1 MSMKK
6 IFTLIVAL
14 TLSVGLWG
22 STTIWHWQGSHVIN
36 SDNPFKIDASVFDS
50 AKAGYLIDV
59 QFTTNDDTNDA
70 IEFKANGQK
79 LPGTRFYLVQDWHQS
94 FQYYMTQDAVDSC
107 KVHGMEICGNNFT
120 LTFVN
125 LVDNYK
131 KMKEGR
137 AIWTGF
143 FWVDSNLGTL
153 EVFKE
158 ALTAVKDWS
167 KYSAMR
173 FYSEKYPTTD
183 YSIYL
188 LADESKAG
196 EIAESEP
203 ATDETAETNPLKRYE
218 GYAELDLTRC
228 NPLTVINNVASDRLM
243 IRMKKQGSAEFQLT
257 EVVLVPVPK
266 YTEYENWQIKL
277 KQEGSE
283 WQNMIKVG
291 EGLFKLANINWTGSG
306 FYVKS
311 VKSDENPIKKE
322 WYGAYGD
329 NDPDVFLG
337 EEVIPPIDG
346 IDVFLRVI
354 DDEHLRIGV
363 GVEPPASGPTVDKTG
378 ITVNGRKYGFPVRLV
393 TEVK

>member
-1 MSMKK
+1 MKK
-6 IFTLIVAL
+6 IFTLIAAL
-14 TLSVGLWG
+14 TLSVGLLGEDTRIWRWEG
-22 STTIWHWQGSHVIN
+22 SQAVSRDT
-36 SDNPFKIDASVFDS
+36 PFTIDASVFDS
-50 AKAGYLIDV
+50 AQAGCRIHVWFEEPGHD
-59 QFTTNDDTNDA
+59 DA

-79 LPGTRFYLVQDWHQS
+79 LPGTRFRRVNDWDTS
-94 FQYYMTQDAVDSC
+94 EDLYMTQDAVDSC
-107 KVHGMEICGNNFT
+107 KVYGMEICGNN
-120 LTFVN
+120 LTFSFVT
-125 LVDNYK
+125 LSTGRAAE
-131 KMKEGR
+131 MKEGK
-137 AIWTGF
+137 AIWTGY
-143 FWVDSNLGTL
+143 FWVNKGGSTL

-173 FYSEKYPTTD
+173 FYSTYPTTD

-188 LADESKAG
+188 LADESYG
-196 EIAESEP
+196 GVIAKSEP
-203 ATDETAETNPLKRYE
+203 ATDEIAGNPLKRYE
-218 GYAELDLTRC
+218 GYAELDLTRL

-243 IRMKKQGSAEFQLT
+243 IRMDKQGSAEFQLT
-257 EVVLVPVPK
+257 DVVLVPVPK
-266 YTEYENWQIKL
+266 YTEYENWQLKL

-291 EGLFKLANINWTGSG
+291 EGLFKLADINWTGSG

-322 WYGAYGD
+322 WYGAYDD
-329 NDPDVFLG
+329 NDPDVFFG
-337 EEVIPPIDG
+337 DEVIPPIDG

-393 TEVK
+393 KEVK